1 VHTLDA
7 ARLYRLAIEKA
18 LAGSRLHAVDDEG
31 VAFKAVAGAIAKGA
45 GVPAKS
51 VTPDEAKELL
61 GEFMAWA
68 VQADNPTSSAK
79 TRALVGWKPEH
90 AKLLPD
96 LAAGHYFA
104 T

>member
-1 VHTLDA
+1 M
-7 ARLYRLAIEKA
+7 
-18 LAGSRLHAVDDEG
+18 
-31 VAFKAVAGAIAKGA
+31 
-45 GVPAKS
+45 
-51 VTPDEAKELL
+51 TPDEAKELL

-68 VQADNPTSSAK
+68 VQADNPASSAK
-79 TRALVGWKPEH
+79 TRDHVGWKPEH